1 MMPKGATK
9 KQAMDKL
16 EEIRKQVDGRVF
28 LATKQIPKFSEVAK
42 DWIQWKKPN
51 LRITTVAV
59 HIIPPDIVHNK
70 ARRIFCFCLIDLSLQ
85 GDA

>member
-1 MMPKGATK
+1 MG
-9 KQAMDKL
+9 
-16 EEIRKQVDGRVF
+16 
-28 LATKQIPKFSEVAK
+28 FSP
-42 DWIQWKKPN
+42 I
-51 LRITTVAV
+51 VAV

>member
-1 MMPKGATK
+1 MPKK
-9 KQAMDKL
+9 
-16 EEIRKQVDGRVF
+16 RKT
-28 LATKQIPKFSEVAK
+28 LANIK
-42 DWIQWKKPN
+42 
-51 LRITTVAV
+51 TTVWSGVAV